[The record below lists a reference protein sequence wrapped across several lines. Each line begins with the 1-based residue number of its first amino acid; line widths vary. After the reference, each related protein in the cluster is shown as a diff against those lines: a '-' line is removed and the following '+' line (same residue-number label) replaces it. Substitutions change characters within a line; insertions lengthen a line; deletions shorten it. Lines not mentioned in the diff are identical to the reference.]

1 MIKDIKKFK
10 MITKKII
17 ADKLLAYLQHRLSI
31 EELTNWAEESLLNA
45 HYEDDDFHTIRNTL
59 AKLGLAD
66 VKAFGLEWKEC
77 EAIMEKLGFK
87 LEVNALEIA

>member
-1 MIKDIKKFK
+1 

-17 ADKLLAYLQHRLSI
+17 ANKLLAYLQHRLSL
-31 EELTNWAEESLLNA
+31 EDLTNWAEQSLVNA
-45 HYEDDDFHTIRNTL
+45 PYTDDDSHTIRNAL
-59 AKLGLAD
+59 AQLGLAD
-66 VKAFGLEWKEC
+66 VKAFGLEWKDC